1 MLQVKNLK
9 SIFELQ
15 DFFKE
20 NENATETII
29 DVYRQFRICKTA
41 QKLNNYKERGYIATD
56 VLMVLILLSFTLSR
70 SIYGMMK
77 SGIRYMTEMEKDVY
91 YRLKNNPKVDWRT
104 ILYSFAKRFVK
115 ISQTQSIDKNDGVR
129 CMIVDDTVLHK
140 TGKKIER
147 IGKVYD
153 HVMQRWVLGFKKLV
167 LGFWD
172 GKSFIPLDFSLHA
185 EKGKNKVRPFGMKKK
200 ELKARYSKKRDM
212 SDAGHKRIQELLQKK
227 TDMMLSMIKRA
238 VKHGFIPQ
246 YVLMDKWFTSEQV
259 IRSIR
264 KLKKGIINIIA
275 ACKKDKRKY
284 LYLEK
289 ELSAVQ
295 ILAMNKKKIKHCRSL
310 KMLYIPIIA
319 EYKGMQVKLFFN
331 KASRQKNWE
340 LLITTD
346 LKLSFK
352 QAMEIYCLRWTIE
365 VFFKECKQYLGLGK
379 CQSNDFDSQISDTT
393 ISMMRYILL
402 SLMKHFTSYETLGE
416 AFSNT
421 QIFMLELNLGQRIWN
436 LFIQLCHSLCD
447 ILGIDYNE
455 LIPKLFAIPELQ
467 ETIFRFFMSTD
478 IMQNDLIN
486 HNNAA

>member
-20 NENATETII
+20 NEKATETII

-41 QKLNNYKERGYIATD
+41 QKLNNYKQKGYIATD
-56 VLMVLILLSFTLSR
+56 VLMVLLLLSFTLSR
-70 SIYGMMK
+70 SVYGMMK
-77 SGIRYMTEMEKDVY
+77 SGISYMTEMEKDVY
-91 YRLKNNPKVDWRT
+91 YRLKNNPKVNWRT
-104 ILYSFAKRFVK
+104 ILFSFAKRFVK
-115 ISQTQSIDKNDGVR
+115 ISQTQSINKNDGVK

-153 HVMQRWVLGFKKLV
+153 HVLQQWALGFKKLV

-185 EKGKNKVRPFGMKKK
+185 EKGKNKARPFGMKRK
-200 ELKARYSKKRDM
+200 ELKARYCKKREKL
-212 SDAGHKRIQELLQKK
+212 DAGYKRIQELLQKK
-227 TDMMLSMIKRA
+227 TDMILYMIKRA

-246 YVLMDKWFTSEQV
+246 YVLMDKWFISEKV

-264 KLKKGIINIIA
+264 KLKKGIIHIIA

-284 LYLEK
+284 LYLGR
-289 ELSAVQ
+289 ELTAKQ
-295 ILAMNKKKIKHCRSL
+295 ILAMNKKKLKHCRSL

-331 KASRQKNWE
+331 KSGRQKNWE

-352 QAMEIYCLRWTIE
+352 KTMESYCLRWTIE
-365 VFFKECKQYLGLGK
+365 VFFKKSKQYLGLGK
-379 CQSNDFDSQISDTT
+379 CQSNDFDAQISDTT

-402 SLMKHFTSYETLGE
+402 SLMKRFTSYETLGE

-455 LIPKLFAIPELQ
+455 LIPKIFVIPELQ
-467 ETIFRFFMSTD
+467 ETIFRFFVPTT
-478 IMQNDLIN
+478 MQTNESIN
-486 HNNAA
+486 LENVA